1 MSLGHLHVKSL
12 ILQKKVSK
20 TPPENP
26 KNITR
31 NDRGK
36 TRIHPNTNTQTPT
49 LERSRVLLR
58 NEPESGMLTSDSR
71 IPHHSPHF
79 SLPIYHQ
86 NETRLPGG
94 DGNSSTSQFSIDA
107 AVVDVLYK

>member
-1 MSLGHLHVKSL
+1 MTEEKHVST
-12 ILQKKVSK
+12 Q
-20 TPPENP
+20 TPTL
-26 KNITR
+26 KHQ
-31 NDRGK
+31 
-36 TRIHPNTNTQTPT
+36 HPNTNTRTIAGT
-49 LERSRVLLR
+49 VKKRT
-58 NEPESGMLTSDSR
+58 ESGMLTSDSR